1 MSSRRESRDSDSKRD
16 RSRFDRESRSAS
28 SLFYSLSPSFCGP
41 KRSRRDGKPEEEGVR
56 SKKGLDVSTETDKKP
71 RQSLRDAAPLEP
83 DAQGLRKDFE
93 KKHSETTKQAPHLSE
108 ELRSRPYHQV
118 SEALFI
124 HDDRRTNGRDD
135 RRQTSERGSWRGSRD
150 QSNRRA
156 GDDRRDQ
163 DKSTWRH
170 DRFHESDDTKGGAL
184 SRKRPAFREKKIPE
198 ESRIDSGRTRTE
210 EANLN
215 SRRQNERNWRSN
227 NERPAT
233 GRDRVW
239 NRDDGSRQSYRTD
252 RDGFNRN
259 GRTGLNGSWTR
270 AEKKWDHDLYE
281 EANKS
286 PARANEEEQIAK
298 PVLNTVNRIT
308 LGFNK

>member
-1 MSSRRESRDSDSKRD
+1 MSSRRESRDSESKRD
-16 RSRFDRESRSAS
+16 RSRFDRESS
-28 SLFYSLSPSFCGP
+28 P
-41 KRSRRDGKPEEEGVR
+41 KRSRRDGKPEEGGVLL
-56 SKKGLDVSTETDKKP
+56 SKKDLDVRDGGTDTDKKP
-71 RQSLRDAAPLEP
+71 RQTLRDTVPLEP
-83 DAQGLRKDFE
+83 DAQGLRKDGE
-93 KKHSETTKQAPHLSE
+93 KKLSETTKQAPHLSE
-108 ELRSRPYHQV
+108 GLRSRPYHQ
-118 SEALFI
+118 
-124 HDDRRTNGRDD
+124 HDVRRTTGRDD
-135 RRQTSERGSWRGSRD
+135 RRPTSERGSWRCSRD
-150 QSNRRA
+150 QSSRRA

-170 DRFHESDDTKGGAL
+170 DRFHESDDTKGAL

-198 ESRIDSGRTRTE
+198 ESRNNTNRTRTE
-210 EANLN
+210 DAKDTNLN
-215 SRRQNERNWRSN
+215 NRRQNERNWRSN

-286 PARANEEEQIAK
+286 PATANEEEQIAK
-298 PVLNTVNRIT
+298 VEAL
-308 LGFNK
+308 LSSS

>member
-16 RSRFDRESRSAS
+16 RSRFDRESS
-28 SLFYSLSPSFCGP
+28 P
-41 KRSRRDGKPEEEGVR
+41 KRSRRDGKPEEEEEGVLL
-56 SKKGLDVSTETDKKP
+56 SKKDLDVRDGGTETDKKP
-71 RQSLRDAAPLEP
+71 RQSMRDAAPLEP
-83 DAQGLRKDFE
+83 DTHGLRKDGE
-93 KKHSETTKQAPHLSE
+93 KKLSDTTKQAPHLSE
-108 ELRSRPYHQV
+108 ELRSRPYHQ
-118 SEALFI
+118 

-135 RRQTSERGSWRGSRD
+135 RRPTSERGSWRGSRD

-184 SRKRPAFREKKIPE
+184 SRKRPAFRENKIPE
-198 ESRIDSGRTRTE
+198 ESRNDTDRTRTE
-210 EANLN
+210 EAKDANLN

-227 NERPAT
+227 NERPAA

-252 RDGFNRN
+252 REGFNRN
-259 GRTGLNGSWTR
+259 GRSGFNGGWAK

-298 PVLNTVNRIT
+298 VEAL
-308 LGFNK
+308 LSSS

>member
-1 MSSRRESRDSDSKRD
+1 MTSRRESRDSDSKRD
-16 RSRFDRESRSAS
+16 RSRFDRESS
-28 SLFYSLSPSFCGP
+28 P
-41 KRSRRDGKPEEEGVR
+41 KRSKRDGKPEEEEEGVLL
-56 SKKGLDVSTETDKKP
+56 SKKDLDVRDGCTETDKKP

-83 DAQGLRKDFE
+83 DAQGLRKDVE
-93 KKHSETTKQAPHLSE
+93 KKLSDTTKQAPHLSE
-108 ELRSRPYHQV
+108 ELRSRPYHQ
-118 SEALFI
+118 

-150 QSNRRA
+150 QSSRRA

-170 DRFHESDDTKGGAL
+170 DRFHESDDTKGAL
-184 SRKRPAFREKKIPE
+184 SRKRPAFREKKIQE
-198 ESRIDSGRTRTE
+198 ESRIDTDRTRTE
-210 EANLN
+210 EAKDTNLN

-227 NERPAT
+227 NERPAA

-252 RDGFNRN
+252 REGFNRN
-259 GRTGLNGSWTR
+259 GRSGFNGGWAK

-298 PVLNTVNRIT
+298 VEAL
-308 LGFNK
+308 LSSS

>member
-1 MSSRRESRDSDSKRD
+1 MIVYVFFFS
-16 RSRFDRESRSAS
+16 
-28 SLFYSLSPSFCGP
+28 P
-41 KRSRRDGKPEEEGVR
+41 KRSRRDRQPEADGVLL
-56 SKKGLDVSTETDKKP
+56 SKKDLDGSETDKKP

-83 DAQGLRKDFE
+83 DSQGLTRDDD
-93 KKHSETTKQAPHLSE
+93 KKHSETTKQAPHPSQG
-108 ELRSRPYHQV
+108 LRSRPYHQ
-118 SEALFI
+118 
-124 HDDRRTNGRDD
+124 HDDRRTTGRGD
-135 RRQTSERGSWRGSRD
+135 RRPTPDRGSWRGSRD

-170 DRFHESDDTKGGAL
+170 DRFREGDDDTKGAL

-198 ESRIDSGRTRTE
+198 ESRNDTDRTRTE
-210 EANLN
+210 DAKDTNLN
-215 SRRQNERNWRSN
+215 GRRQNERNWRSN
-227 NERPAT
+227 NNERPAAM

-239 NRDDGSRQSYRTD
+239 NRDDGSRQSYRADTE
-252 RDGFNRN
+252 GFNRN
-259 GRTGLNGSWTR
+259 GRSGFHGSWTK

-298 PVLNTVNRIT
+298 VEAL
-308 LGFNK
+308 LSS